1 MISKSFFENFF
12 RKKEEKERFWR
23 IPISDSTS
31 DRRLRQKGERVMAF
45 DQSFLDEL
53 IARNDIVDVVSNYV
67 SLQKKGANYF
77 GLCPFHNEKTGS
89 FSVSPDK
96 QICYCFGCK
105 KGGGVINFIMEEEHL
120 SFPDA
125 VRFLAKRVNMP
136 VPEETH
142 SEESRLRSRI
152 LSLNRD
158 AARFYYDLLHSPRGE
173 PVMQYMR
180 ERKITQR
187 NATNFGLGAAA
198 DEWTMLSDAMRRK
211 GYGDGELL
219 ASGLSIRGKNG
230 GLYDKFRKRLIFPII
245 DVRGD
250 VLGFGGRIISK
261 DDPGAKYM
269 NTPETIVY
277 SKRRVLYGL
286 NLAKKSKRSNIILV
300 EGNID
305 VVMLH
310 QAGFDNACA
319 SMGTALTSEQIQ
331 LLSRYT
337 KEVVLCYDNDDAGKI
352 ATQKALTLL
361 NNTDFQVKVLELPK
375 RLVDGQYVK
384 QDADDFIKFQGK
396 DAFEHLLSGSE
407 SGMDFRM
414 AQLGAKF
421 DLKSDEGRIG
431 YGEAAAALLA
441 SVPNAVEREIY
452 AVRAAEAAGI
462 TAEAMKL
469 EVERARKRARY
480 REKREQERH
489 DLNPAANAQPR
500 ERAIRYADLRSA
512 LAEEGVL
519 RLLALDDSL
528 FADLPLRE
536 EDFSSPLLG
545 RLFTALRT
553 QLAQSG
559 RISIGALAGEFT
571 QEEINHLI
579 GILQKPESLKNGAQA
594 LKDYSAIIM
603 EQAHKRA
610 AAEED
615 PLTAAMEKNKY
626 KGNGGKQHG

>member
-1 MISKSFFENFF
+1 
-12 RKKEEKERFWR
+12 
-23 IPISDSTS
+23 
-31 DRRLRQKGERVMAF
+31 MAF
-45 DQSFLDEL
+45 DRQFLDEL

-67 SLQKKGANYF
+67 SLQPRG
-77 GLCPFHNEKTGS
+77 GSLWGCCPFHSEKTPS
-89 FSVSPDK
+89 FHVLPDK
-96 QICYCFGCK
+96 QLCYCFGCK
-105 KGGGVINFIMEEEHL
+105 KGGGVINFIMEEENL

-125 VRFLAKRVNMP
+125 VRFLARRANMP
-136 VPEETH
+136 VPEEEH
-142 SEESRLRSRI
+142 SDESRLRSRI

-158 AARFYYDLLHSPRGE
+158 AARFYYDQLYSPKGA
-173 PVMQYMR
+173 PVLEYMKN
-180 ERKITQR
+180 RKITRR
-187 NATNFGLGAAA
+187 NATNFGLGASA
-198 DEWTMLSDAMRRK
+198 DEWDGLLTAMRKK

-219 ASGLSIRGKNG
+219 ASGLAIRGKNG

-319 SMGTALTSEQIQ
+319 SMGTALTTEQLQ

-337 KEVVLCYDNDDAGKI
+337 KEIVLCYDNDDAGKV

-375 RLVDGQYVK
+375 RLVDGEYIK

-414 AQLGAKF
+414 AQLKSKF

-431 YGEAAAALLA
+431 FAEAAAGLL
-441 SVPNAVEREIY
+441 STVPNAVEREIY
-452 AVRAAEAAGI
+452 TVRASEAAGI
-462 TAEAMKL
+462 TPDAMKL
-469 EVERARKRARY
+469 EVERARKRY
-480 REKREQERH
+480 KEKREQERR
-489 DLNPAANAQPR
+489 DLNPAASAQPR
-500 ERAIRYADLRSA
+500 ERSIRYTDLRSA

-519 RLLALDDSL
+519 RLLTLDDSL
-528 FADLPLRE
+528 FGENPPIRE

-545 RLFTALRT
+545 RFFTALRA
-553 QLAQSG
+553 QLRESG
-559 RISIGALAGEFT
+559 QVNIPALAEFFT
-571 QEEINHLI
+571 SEEISHLI
-579 GILQKPESLKNGAQA
+579 GILQKPESLKNGTQA
-594 LKDYSAIIM
+594 LSDYCNIILD
-603 EQAHKRA
+603 EAHKRA
-610 AAEED
+610 AVNED
-615 PLTAAMEKNKY
+615 PLMAAMEKNKY
-626 KGNGGKQHG
+626 KGNGGKQTWKKNS

>member
-1 MISKSFFENFF
+1 
-12 RKKEEKERFWR
+12 
-23 IPISDSTS
+23 
-31 DRRLRQKGERVMAF
+31 MAF
-45 DQSFLDEL
+45 DRQFLDEL

-67 SLQKKGANYF
+67 SLQPRG
-77 GLCPFHNEKTGS
+77 GSLWGCCPFHSEKTPS
-89 FSVSPDK
+89 FHVLPDK
-96 QICYCFGCK
+96 QLCYCFGCK
-105 KGGGVINFIMEEEHL
+105 KGGGVINFIMEEENL

-125 VRFLAKRVNMP
+125 VRFLARRVNMP
-136 VPEETH
+136 VPEEEH
-142 SEESRLRSRI
+142 SDESRLRSRI
-152 LSLNRD
+152 LLLNRD
-158 AARFYYDLLHSPRGE
+158 AARFYYDQLYSPKGA
-173 PVMQYMR
+173 PVLEYMKT
-180 ERKITQR
+180 RKITRR

-198 DEWTMLSDAMRRK
+198 DEWDGLLTAMRKK

-219 ASGLSIRGKNG
+219 ASGLAIRGKNG

-269 NTPETIVY
+269 NTPETVVY

-310 QAGFDNACA
+310 QAGFDNVCA
-319 SMGTALTSEQIQ
+319 SMGTALTSEQLQ

-337 KEVVLCYDNDDAGKI
+337 KELVLCYDNDDAGKV

-361 NNTDFQVKVLELPK
+361 NSTDFQVKVLELPK
-375 RLVDGQYVK
+375 RLVDGQYIK
-384 QDADDFIKFQGK
+384 QDADDFIKFQGR

-414 AQLGAKF
+414 SQLKSKF
-421 DLKSDEGRIG
+421 DLTSDEGRIG
-431 YGEAAAALLA
+431 YAEAAAGLL
-441 SVPNAVEREIY
+441 STVPNAVEREIY
-452 AVRAAEAAGI
+452 TVRASEAAGI
-462 TAEAMKL
+462 TPDAMKL

-480 REKREQERH
+480 KEKREQERR
-489 DLNPAANAQPR
+489 DLNPAASAQPR
-500 ERAIRYADLRSA
+500 ERSIRYTDLRSA

-519 RLLALDDSL
+519 RLLTLDDSL
-528 FADLPLRE
+528 FGETPPICE

-545 RLFTALRT
+545 RFFTALRA
-553 QLAQSG
+553 QLAQTG
-559 RISIGALAGEFT
+559 QVNIPALAEFFT
-571 QEEINHLI
+571 SEEISHLI

-594 LKDYSAIIM
+594 LQDYCNIILD
-603 EQAHKRA
+603 EAHKRA
-610 AAEED
+610 AVDED
-615 PLTAAMEKNKY
+615 PLMAAMEKNKH
-626 KGNGGKQHG
+626 KGNGGKQTWKKNS

>member
-1 MISKSFFENFF
+1 
-12 RKKEEKERFWR
+12 
-23 IPISDSTS
+23 
-31 DRRLRQKGERVMAF
+31 MAF
-45 DQSFLDEL
+45 DRQFLDEL

-67 SLQKKGANYF
+67 SLQPRG
-77 GLCPFHNEKTGS
+77 GSLWGCCPFHSEKTPS
-89 FSVSPDK
+89 FHVLPDK
-96 QICYCFGCK
+96 QLCYCFGCK
-105 KGGGVINFIMEEEHL
+105 KGGGVINFIMEEENL

-125 VRFLAKRVNMP
+125 VRFLARRANMP
-136 VPEETH
+136 VPEEEH
-142 SEESRLRSRI
+142 SDESLLRSRI

-158 AARFYYDLLHSPRGE
+158 AARFYYDQLYSPKGA
-173 PVMQYMR
+173 PVLEYMKN
-180 ERKITQR
+180 RKITRR
-187 NATNFGLGAAA
+187 NATNFGLGASA
-198 DEWTMLSDAMRRK
+198 DEWDGLLTAMRKK

-219 ASGLSIRGKNG
+219 ASGLAIRGKNG

-319 SMGTALTSEQIQ
+319 SMGTALTTEQLQ

-337 KEVVLCYDNDDAGKI
+337 KEIVLCYDNDDAGKV

-375 RLVDGQYVK
+375 RLVDGEYIK

-414 AQLGAKF
+414 AQLKSKF

-431 YGEAAAALLA
+431 FAEAAAGLL
-441 SVPNAVEREIY
+441 STVPNAVEREIY
-452 AVRAAEAAGI
+452 TVRASEAAGI
-462 TAEAMKL
+462 TTDAMKL

-480 REKREQERH
+480 KEKREQERR
-489 DLNPAANAQPR
+489 DLNPAASAQPR
-500 ERAIRYADLRSA
+500 ERSIRYTDLRSA

-519 RLLALDDSL
+519 RLLTLDDSL
-528 FADLPLRE
+528 FGENPPIRE

-545 RLFTALRT
+545 RFFTALRA
-553 QLAQSG
+553 QLRESG
-559 RISIGALAGEFT
+559 QVNIPALAEFFT
-571 QEEINHLI
+571 SEEISHLI

-594 LKDYSAIIM
+594 LKDYCNIILD
-603 EQAHKRA
+603 EAHKRA
-610 AAEED
+610 AVNED
-615 PLTAAMEKNKY
+615 PLMAAMEKNKY
-626 KGNGGKQHG
+626 KGNGGKQTWKKNS

>member
-1 MISKSFFENFF
+1 
-12 RKKEEKERFWR
+12 
-23 IPISDSTS
+23 
-31 DRRLRQKGERVMAF
+31 MAF
-45 DQSFLDEL
+45 DRQFLDEL

-67 SLQKKGANYF
+67 SLQPRG
-77 GLCPFHNEKTGS
+77 GSLWGCCPFHSEKTPS
-89 FSVSPDK
+89 FHVLPDK
-96 QICYCFGCK
+96 QLCYCFGCK
-105 KGGGVINFIMEEEHL
+105 KGGGVINFIMEEENL

-125 VRFLAKRVNMP
+125 VRFLARRVNMP
-136 VPEETH
+136 VPEEEH
-142 SEESRLRSRI
+142 SDESRLRSRI
-152 LSLNRD
+152 LSLNPD
-158 AARFYYDLLHSPRGE
+158 AARFYYDQLYSPKGA
-173 PVMQYMR
+173 PVLEYMKT
-180 ERKITQR
+180 RKSTRR

-198 DEWTMLSDAMRRK
+198 DEWDGLLTAMRKK

-219 ASGLSIRGKNG
+219 ASGLAIRGKNG

-269 NTPETIVY
+269 NTPETVVY

-310 QAGFDNACA
+310 QAGFDNVCA
-319 SMGTALTSEQIQ
+319 SMGTALTSEQLQ

-337 KEVVLCYDNDDAGKI
+337 KELVLCYDNDDAGKV

-361 NNTDFQVKVLELPK
+361 NSTDFQVKVLELPK
-375 RLVDGQYVK
+375 RLVDGQYIK
-384 QDADDFIKFQGK
+384 QDADDFIKFQGR

-414 AQLGAKF
+414 SQLKSKF
-421 DLKSDEGRIG
+421 DLTSDEGRIG
-431 YGEAAAALLA
+431 YAEAAAALLA
-441 SVPNAVEREIY
+441 AVPNAVEREIY
-452 AVRAAEAAGI
+452 TVRASEAAGI
-462 TAEAMKL
+462 TPDAMKL

-480 REKREQERH
+480 KEKREQERR
-489 DLNPAANAQPR
+489 DLNPAASAQPR
-500 ERAIRYADLRSA
+500 ERSIRYTDLRSA

-519 RLLALDDSL
+519 RLLTLDDSL
-528 FADLPLRE
+528 FGENPPIRE

-545 RLFTALRT
+545 RFFTALRT
-553 QLAQSG
+553 QLRENGQVN
-559 RISIGALAGEFT
+559 IPALAEFFT
-571 QEEINHLI
+571 SEEISHLI

-594 LKDYSAIIM
+594 LQDYCNIILD
-603 EQAHKRA
+603 EAHKRA
-610 AAEED
+610 AVDED
-615 PLTAAMEKNKY
+615 PLMAAMEKNKH
-626 KGNGGKQHG
+626 KGNGGKQTWKKNS

>member
-1 MISKSFFENFF
+1 
-12 RKKEEKERFWR
+12 
-23 IPISDSTS
+23 
-31 DRRLRQKGERVMAF
+31 MAF
-45 DQSFLDEL
+45 DRQFLDEL

-67 SLQKKGANYF
+67 SLQPRG
-77 GLCPFHNEKTGS
+77 GSLWGCCPFHSEKTPS
-89 FSVSPDK
+89 FHVLPDK
-96 QICYCFGCK
+96 QLCYCFGCK
-105 KGGGVINFIMEEEHL
+105 KGGGVINFIMEEENL

-125 VRFLAKRVNMP
+125 VRFLARRVNMP
-136 VPEETH
+136 VPEEEH
-142 SEESRLRSRI
+142 SDESRLRSRI

-158 AARFYYDLLHSPRGE
+158 AARFYYDQLYSPKGA
-173 PVMQYMR
+173 PVLEYMKT
-180 ERKITQR
+180 RKITRR

-198 DEWTMLSDAMRRK
+198 DEWDGLLTAMRKK

-219 ASGLSIRGKNG
+219 ASGLAIRGKNG

-269 NTPETIVY
+269 NTPETVVY

-310 QAGFDNACA
+310 QAGFDNVCA
-319 SMGTALTSEQIQ
+319 SMGTALTSEQLQ

-337 KEVVLCYDNDDAGKI
+337 KELVLCYDNDDAGKV

-361 NNTDFQVKVLELPK
+361 NSTDFQVKVLELPK
-375 RLVDGQYVK
+375 RLVDGQYIK
-384 QDADDFIKFQGK
+384 QDADDFIKFQGR

-414 AQLGAKF
+414 SQLKSKF
-421 DLKSDEGRIG
+421 DLTSDEGRIG
-431 YGEAAAALLA
+431 YAEAAAALLA
-441 SVPNAVEREIY
+441 PGPPAEPSAVEREIY
-452 AVRAAEAAGI
+452 TVRASEAAGI
-462 TAEAMKL
+462 TPDAMKL

-480 REKREQERH
+480 KEKREQERR
-489 DLNPAANAQPR
+489 DLNPAASAQPR
-500 ERAIRYADLRSA
+500 ERSIRYTDLRSA

-519 RLLALDDSL
+519 RLLTLDDSL
-528 FADLPLRE
+528 FGETPPICE

-545 RLFTALRT
+545 RFFTALRA
-553 QLAQSG
+553 QLAQTG
-559 RISIGALAGEFT
+559 QVNIPALAEFFT
-571 QEEINHLI
+571 SEEISHLI

-594 LKDYSAIIM
+594 LQDYCNIILD
-603 EQAHKRA
+603 EAHKRA
-610 AAEED
+610 AVDED
-615 PLTAAMEKNKY
+615 PLMAAMEKNKH
-626 KGNGGKQHG
+626 KGNGGKQTWKKNS

>member
-1 MISKSFFENFF
+1 
-12 RKKEEKERFWR
+12 
-23 IPISDSTS
+23 
-31 DRRLRQKGERVMAF
+31 
-45 DQSFLDEL
+45 
-53 IARNDIVDVVSNYV
+53 
-67 SLQKKGANYF
+67 
-77 GLCPFHNEKTGS
+77 
-89 FSVSPDK
+89 
-96 QICYCFGCK
+96 
-105 KGGGVINFIMEEEHL
+105 
-120 SFPDA
+120 
-125 VRFLAKRVNMP
+125 MP
-136 VPEETH
+136 VPEEEH
-142 SEESRLRSRI
+142 SDESRLRSRI

-158 AARFYYDLLHSPRGE
+158 AARFYYDQLYSPKGA
-173 PVMQYMR
+173 PVLEYMKN
-180 ERKITQR
+180 RKITRR
-187 NATNFGLGAAA
+187 NATNFGLGASA
-198 DEWTMLSDAMRRK
+198 DEWDGLLTAMRKK

-219 ASGLSIRGKNG
+219 ASGLAIRGKKG

-319 SMGTALTSEQIQ
+319 SMGTALTTEQLQ

-337 KEVVLCYDNDDAGKI
+337 KEIVLCYDNDDAGKV

-375 RLVDGQYVK
+375 RLVDGEYIK

-414 AQLGAKF
+414 AQLKSKF

-431 YGEAAAALLA
+431 FAEAAAGLL
-441 SVPNAVEREIY
+441 STVPNAVEREIY
-452 AVRAAEAAGI
+452 TVRASEAAGI
-462 TAEAMKL
+462 TPEAM
-469 EVERARKRARY
+469 RARKRARY
-480 REKREQERH
+480 KEKREQERR
-489 DLNPAANAQPR
+489 DLNPAASAQPR
-500 ERAIRYADLRSA
+500 ERSIRYTDLRSA

-519 RLLALDDSL
+519 RLLTLDDSL
-528 FADLPLRE
+528 FGENPPIRE

-545 RLFTALRT
+545 RFFTALRA
-553 QLAQSG
+553 QLS
-559 RISIGALAGEFT
+559 
-571 QEEINHLI
+571 EEISHLI

-594 LKDYSAIIM
+594 LKDYCTIILD
-603 EQAHKRA
+603 EAHKRA
-610 AAEED
+610 AVNED
-615 PLTAAMEKNKY
+615 PLMAAMEKNKY
-626 KGNGGKQHG
+626 KGNGGKQTWKKNS

>member
-1 MISKSFFENFF
+1 
-12 RKKEEKERFWR
+12 
-23 IPISDSTS
+23 
-31 DRRLRQKGERVMAF
+31 MAF
-45 DQSFLDEL
+45 DRQFLDEL

-67 SLQKKGANYF
+67 SLQPRG
-77 GLCPFHNEKTGS
+77 GSLWGCCPFHSEKTPS
-89 FSVSPDK
+89 FHVLPDK
-96 QICYCFGCK
+96 QLCYCFGCK
-105 KGGGVINFIMEEEHL
+105 KGGGVINFIMEEENL

-125 VRFLAKRVNMP
+125 VRFLARRVNMP
-136 VPEETH
+136 VPEEER
-142 SEESRLRSRI
+142 SDESRLRSRI

-158 AARFYYDLLHSPRGE
+158 AARFYYDQLYSPKGA
-173 PVMQYMR
+173 PVLEYMKT
-180 ERKITQR
+180 RKITRR

-198 DEWTMLSDAMRRK
+198 DEWDGLLTAMRKK

-219 ASGLSIRGKNG
+219 ASGLAIRGKNG

-269 NTPETIVY
+269 NTPETVVY

-310 QAGFDNACA
+310 QAGFDNVCA
-319 SMGTALTSEQIQ
+319 SMGTALTSEQLQ

-337 KEVVLCYDNDDAGKI
+337 KELVLCYDNDDAGKV

-361 NNTDFQVKVLELPK
+361 NSTDFQVKVLELPK
-375 RLVDGQYVK
+375 RLVDGQYIK
-384 QDADDFIKFQGK
+384 QDADDFIKFQGR

-414 AQLGAKF
+414 SQLKSKF
-421 DLKSDEGRIG
+421 DLTSDEGRIG
-431 YGEAAAALLA
+431 YAEAAAALLA
-441 SVPNAVEREIY
+441 AVPNAVEREIY
-452 AVRAAEAAGI
+452 TVRASEAAGI
-462 TAEAMKL
+462 TPDAMKL

-480 REKREQERH
+480 KEKREQERR
-489 DLNPAANAQPR
+489 DLNPAASAQPR
-500 ERAIRYADLRSA
+500 ERSIRYTDLRSA

-519 RLLALDDSL
+519 RLLTLDDSL
-528 FADLPLRE
+528 FGETPPIRE

-545 RLFTALRT
+545 RFFTALRA
-553 QLAQSG
+553 QLAQTG
-559 RISIGALAGEFT
+559 QVNIPALAEFFT
-571 QEEINHLI
+571 SEEISHLI

-594 LKDYSAIIM
+594 LQDYCNIILD
-603 EQAHKRA
+603 EAHKRA
-610 AAEED
+610 AVDED
-615 PLTAAMEKNKY
+615 PLMAAMEKNKH
-626 KGNGGKQHG
+626 KGNGGKQTWKKNS

>member
-1 MISKSFFENFF
+1 
-12 RKKEEKERFWR
+12 
-23 IPISDSTS
+23 
-31 DRRLRQKGERVMAF
+31 MAF
-45 DQSFLDEL
+45 DRQFLDEL

-67 SLQKKGANYF
+67 SLQPRG
-77 GLCPFHNEKTGS
+77 GSLWGCCPFHSEKTPS
-89 FSVSPDK
+89 FHVLPDK
-96 QICYCFGCK
+96 QLCYCFGCK
-105 KGGGVINFIMEEEHL
+105 KGGGVINFIMEEENL

-125 VRFLAKRVNMP
+125 VRFLARRVNMP
-136 VPEETH
+136 VPEEAH
-142 SEESRLRSRI
+142 RDESRLRSRI

-158 AARFYYDLLHSPRGE
+158 AARFYYDQLYSPKGA
-173 PVMQYMR
+173 PVLEYMKT
-180 ERKITQR
+180 RKITRR

-198 DEWTMLSDAMRRK
+198 DEWDGLLTAMRKK
-211 GYGDGELL
+211 GYDDGELL
-219 ASGLSIRGKNG
+219 ASGLAIRGKNG

-310 QAGFDNACA
+310 QAGFDNVCA
-319 SMGTALTSEQIQ
+319 SMGTALTSEQLQ

-337 KEVVLCYDNDDAGKI
+337 KELVLCYDNDDAGKV

-361 NNTDFQVKVLELPK
+361 NSTDFQVKVLELPK
-375 RLVDGQYVK
+375 RLVDGQYIK
-384 QDADDFIKFQGK
+384 QDADDFIKFQGR

-414 AQLGAKF
+414 SQLKSKF
-421 DLKSDEGRIG
+421 DLTSDEGRIG
-431 YGEAAAALLA
+431 YAEAAAALLA
-441 SVPNAVEREIY
+441 AVPNAVEREIY
-452 AVRAAEAAGI
+452 TVRASEAAGI
-462 TAEAMKL
+462 TPDAMKL

-480 REKREQERH
+480 KEKREQERR
-489 DLNPAANAQPR
+489 DLNPAASAQPR
-500 ERAIRYADLRSA
+500 ERSIRYTDLRSA

-519 RLLALDDSL
+519 RLLTLDDSL
-528 FADLPLRE
+528 FGENPPIRE

-545 RLFTALRT
+545 RFFTALRA
-553 QLAQSG
+553 QLAQTG
-559 RISIGALAGEFT
+559 QVNIPALAEFFT
-571 QEEINHLI
+571 SEEISHLI

-594 LKDYSAIIM
+594 LQDYCNIILD
-603 EQAHKRA
+603 EAHKRA
-610 AAEED
+610 AVDED
-615 PLTAAMEKNKY
+615 PLMAAMEKNKH
-626 KGNGGKQHG
+626 KGNGGKQTWKKNS

>member
-1 MISKSFFENFF
+1 
-12 RKKEEKERFWR
+12 
-23 IPISDSTS
+23 
-31 DRRLRQKGERVMAF
+31 MAF
-45 DQSFLDEL
+45 DRQFLDEL

-67 SLQKKGANYF
+67 SLQPRG
-77 GLCPFHNEKTGS
+77 GSLWGCCPFHSEKTPS
-89 FSVSPDK
+89 FHVLPDK
-96 QICYCFGCK
+96 QLCYCFGCK
-105 KGGGVINFIMEEEHL
+105 KGGGVINFIMEEENL

-125 VRFLAKRVNMP
+125 VRFLARRANMP
-136 VPEETH
+136 VPEEEH
-142 SEESRLRSRI
+142 GDESRLRSRI

-158 AARFYYDLLHSPRGE
+158 AARFYYDQLYSPKGA
-173 PVMQYMR
+173 PVLEYMKN
-180 ERKITQR
+180 RKITRR
-187 NATNFGLGAAA
+187 NATNFGLGASAG
-198 DEWTMLSDAMRRK
+198 EWDGLLTAMRKK

-219 ASGLSIRGKNG
+219 ASGLAIRGKNG

-319 SMGTALTSEQIQ
+319 SMGTALTTEQLQ

-337 KEVVLCYDNDDAGKI
+337 KEIVLCYDNDDAGKV

-375 RLVDGQYVK
+375 RLVDGEYIK

-414 AQLGAKF
+414 AQLKSKF

-431 YGEAAAALLA
+431 FAEAAAGLL
-441 SVPNAVEREIY
+441 STVPNAVEREIY
-452 AVRAAEAAGI
+452 TVRASEAAGI
-462 TAEAMKL
+462 TPDAMKL

-480 REKREQERH
+480 KEKREQERR
-489 DLNPAANAQPR
+489 DLNPAASAQPR
-500 ERAIRYADLRSA
+500 ERSIRYTDLRSA

-519 RLLALDDSL
+519 RLLTLDDSL
-528 FADLPLRE
+528 FGENPPIRE

-545 RLFTALRT
+545 RFFTALRA
-553 QLAQSG
+553 QLRESG
-559 RISIGALAGEFT
+559 QVNIPALAEFFT
-571 QEEINHLI
+571 SEEISHLI

-594 LKDYSAIIM
+594 LKDYCTIILD
-603 EQAHKRA
+603 EAHKRA
-610 AAEED
+610 AVNED
-615 PLTAAMEKNKY
+615 PLMAAMEKNKY
-626 KGNGGKQHG
+626 KGNGGKQTWKKNS

>member
-1 MISKSFFENFF
+1 
-12 RKKEEKERFWR
+12 
-23 IPISDSTS
+23 
-31 DRRLRQKGERVMAF
+31 MAF
-45 DQSFLDEL
+45 DRQFLDEL

-67 SLQKKGANYF
+67 SLQPRG
-77 GLCPFHNEKTGS
+77 GSLWGCCPFHSEKTPS
-89 FSVSPDK
+89 FHVLPDK
-96 QICYCFGCK
+96 QLCYCFGCK
-105 KGGGVINFIMEEEHL
+105 KGGGVINFIMEEENL

-125 VRFLAKRVNMP
+125 VRFLARRVNMP
-136 VPEETH
+136 VPEEER
-142 SEESRLRSRI
+142 SDESRLRSRI

-158 AARFYYDLLHSPRGE
+158 AARFYYDQLYSPKGA
-173 PVMQYMR
+173 PVLEYMKT
-180 ERKITQR
+180 RKITRR

-198 DEWTMLSDAMRRK
+198 DEWDGLLTAMRKK

-219 ASGLSIRGKNG
+219 ASGLAIRGKNG

-269 NTPETIVY
+269 NTPETVVY

-310 QAGFDNACA
+310 QAGFDNVCA
-319 SMGTALTSEQIQ
+319 SMGTALTSEQLQ

-337 KEVVLCYDNDDAGKI
+337 KELVLCYDNDDAGKV

-361 NNTDFQVKVLELPK
+361 NSTDFQVKVLELPK
-375 RLVDGQYVK
+375 RLVDGQYIK
-384 QDADDFIKFQGK
+384 QDADDFIKFQGR

-414 AQLGAKF
+414 SQLKSKF
-421 DLKSDEGRIG
+421 DLTSDEGRIG
-431 YGEAAAALLA
+431 YAEAAAALLA
-441 SVPNAVEREIY
+441 AVPNAVEREIY
-452 AVRAAEAAGI
+452 TVRASEAAGI
-462 TAEAMKL
+462 TPDAMKL

-480 REKREQERH
+480 KEKREQERR
-489 DLNPAANAQPR
+489 DLNPAASAQPR
-500 ERAIRYADLRSA
+500 ERSIRYTDLRSA

-519 RLLALDDSL
+519 RLLTLDDSL
-528 FADLPLRE
+528 FGETPPICE

-545 RLFTALRT
+545 RFFTALRA
-553 QLAQSG
+553 QLAQTG
-559 RISIGALAGEFT
+559 QVNIPALAEFFT
-571 QEEINHLI
+571 SEEISHLI

-594 LKDYSAIIM
+594 LQDYCNIILD
-603 EQAHKRA
+603 EAHKRA
-610 AAEED
+610 AVDED
-615 PLTAAMEKNKY
+615 PLMAAMEKNKH
-626 KGNGGKQHG
+626 KGNGGKQTWKKNS

>member
-1 MISKSFFENFF
+1 
-12 RKKEEKERFWR
+12 
-23 IPISDSTS
+23 
-31 DRRLRQKGERVMAF
+31 MAF
-45 DQSFLDEL
+45 DRQFLDEL

-67 SLQKKGANYF
+67 SLQPRG
-77 GLCPFHNEKTGS
+77 GSLWGCCPFHSEKTPS
-89 FSVSPDK
+89 FHVLPDK
-96 QICYCFGCK
+96 QLCYCFGCK
-105 KGGGVINFIMEEEHL
+105 KGGGVINFIMEEENL

-125 VRFLAKRVNMP
+125 VRFLARRANMP
-136 VPEETH
+136 VPEEEH
-142 SEESRLRSRI
+142 SDESWLRSRI

-158 AARFYYDLLHSPRGE
+158 AARFYYDQLYSPKGA
-173 PVMQYMR
+173 PVLEYMKN
-180 ERKITQR
+180 RKITRR
-187 NATNFGLGAAA
+187 NATNFGLGASA
-198 DEWTMLSDAMRRK
+198 DEWDGLLTAMRKK

-219 ASGLSIRGKNG
+219 ASGLAIRGKNG

-319 SMGTALTSEQIQ
+319 SMGTALTTEQLQ

-337 KEVVLCYDNDDAGKI
+337 KEIVLCYDNDDAGKV

-375 RLVDGQYVK
+375 RLVDGEYIK

-414 AQLGAKF
+414 AQLKSKF

-431 YGEAAAALLA
+431 FAEAAAGLL
-441 SVPNAVEREIY
+441 STVPNAVEREIY
-452 AVRAAEAAGI
+452 TVRASEAAGI
-462 TAEAMKL
+462 TPDAMKL

-480 REKREQERH
+480 KERREQERR
-489 DLNPAANAQPR
+489 DLNPAASAQPR
-500 ERAIRYADLRSA
+500 ERSIRYTDLRSA

-519 RLLALDDSL
+519 RLLTLDDSL
-528 FADLPLRE
+528 FGENPPIRE

-545 RLFTALRT
+545 RFFTALRA
-553 QLAQSG
+553 QLRESG
-559 RISIGALAGEFT
+559 QVNIPALAEFFT
-571 QEEINHLI
+571 SEEISHLI

-594 LKDYSAIIM
+594 LKDYCTIILD
-603 EQAHKRA
+603 EAHKRA
-610 AAEED
+610 AVNED
-615 PLTAAMEKNKY
+615 PLMAAMEKNKY
-626 KGNGGKQHG
+626 KGNGGKQTWKKNS

>member
-1 MISKSFFENFF
+1 
-12 RKKEEKERFWR
+12 
-23 IPISDSTS
+23 
-31 DRRLRQKGERVMAF
+31 MAF
-45 DQSFLDEL
+45 DRQFLDEL

-67 SLQKKGANYF
+67 SLQPRG
-77 GLCPFHNEKTGS
+77 GSLWGCCPFHSEKTPS
-89 FSVSPDK
+89 FHVLPDK
-96 QICYCFGCK
+96 QLCYCFGCK
-105 KGGGVINFIMEEEHL
+105 KGGGVINFIMEEENL

-125 VRFLAKRVNMP
+125 VRFLARRVNMP
-136 VPEETH
+136 VPEEEH
-142 SEESRLRSRI
+142 SDESRLRSRI
-152 LSLNRD
+152 LLLNRD
-158 AARFYYDLLHSPRGE
+158 AARFYYDQLYSPKGA
-173 PVMQYMR
+173 PVLEYMKT
-180 ERKITQR
+180 RKITRR

-198 DEWTMLSDAMRRK
+198 DEWDGLLTAMRKK

-219 ASGLSIRGKNG
+219 ASGLAIRGKNG

-269 NTPETIVY
+269 NTPETVVY

-310 QAGFDNACA
+310 QAGFDNVCA
-319 SMGTALTSEQIQ
+319 SMGTALTSEQLQ

-337 KEVVLCYDNDDAGKI
+337 KELVLCYDNDDAGKV

-361 NNTDFQVKVLELPK
+361 NSTDFQVKVLELPK
-375 RLVDGQYVK
+375 RLVDGQYIK
-384 QDADDFIKFQGK
+384 QDADDFIKFQGR

-414 AQLGAKF
+414 SQLKSKF

-431 YGEAAAALLA
+431 FAEAAAELL
-441 SVPNAVEREIY
+441 STVPNAVEREIY
-452 AVRAAEAAGI
+452 TVRASEAAGI
-462 TAEAMKL
+462 TPDAMKL

-480 REKREQERH
+480 KEKREQERR
-489 DLNPAANAQPR
+489 DLNPAVSAQPR
-500 ERAIRYADLRSA
+500 ERSIRYTDLRSA

-519 RLLALDDSL
+519 RLLTLDDSL
-528 FADLPLRE
+528 FGETPPICE

-545 RLFTALRT
+545 RFFTALRA
-553 QLAQSG
+553 QLAQTG
-559 RISIGALAGEFT
+559 QVNIPALAEFFT
-571 QEEINHLI
+571 SEEISHLI

-594 LKDYSAIIM
+594 LQDYCNIILD
-603 EQAHKRA
+603 EAHKRA
-610 AAEED
+610 AVDED
-615 PLTAAMEKNKY
+615 PLMAAMEKNKH
-626 KGNGGKQHG
+626 KGNGGKQTWKKNS

>member
-1 MISKSFFENFF
+1 
-12 RKKEEKERFWR
+12 
-23 IPISDSTS
+23 
-31 DRRLRQKGERVMAF
+31 MAF
-45 DQSFLDEL
+45 DRQFLDEL

-67 SLQKKGANYF
+67 SLQPRG
-77 GLCPFHNEKTGS
+77 GSLWGCCPFHSEKTPS
-89 FSVSPDK
+89 FHVLPDK
-96 QICYCFGCK
+96 QLCYCFGCK
-105 KGGGVINFIMEEEHL
+105 KGGGVINFIMEEENL

-125 VRFLAKRVNMP
+125 VRFLARRANMP
-136 VPEETH
+136 VPEEEH
-142 SEESRLRSRI
+142 SDESRLRSRI
-152 LSLNRD
+152 LLLNRD
-158 AARFYYDLLHSPRGE
+158 AARFYYDQLYSPKGA
-173 PVMQYMR
+173 PVLEYMKN
-180 ERKITQR
+180 RKITRR
-187 NATNFGLGAAA
+187 NATNFGLGASA
-198 DEWTMLSDAMRRK
+198 DEWDGLLTAMRKK

-219 ASGLSIRGKNG
+219 ASGLAIRGKNG

-319 SMGTALTSEQIQ
+319 SMGTALTTEQLQ

-337 KEVVLCYDNDDAGKI
+337 KEIVLCYDNDDAGKV

-375 RLVDGQYVK
+375 RLVDGEYIK

-414 AQLGAKF
+414 AQLKSKF

-431 YGEAAAALLA
+431 FAEAAAGLL
-441 SVPNAVEREIY
+441 STVPNAVEREIY
-452 AVRAAEAAGI
+452 TVRASEAAGI
-462 TAEAMKL
+462 TPDAMKL

-480 REKREQERH
+480 KEKREQERR
-489 DLNPAANAQPR
+489 DLNPAASAQPR
-500 ERAIRYADLRSA
+500 ERSIRYTDLRSA

-519 RLLALDDSL
+519 RLLTLDDSL
-528 FADLPLRE
+528 FGENPPIRE

-545 RLFTALRT
+545 RFFTALRA
-553 QLAQSG
+553 QLRESG
-559 RISIGALAGEFT
+559 QVNIPALAEFFT
-571 QEEINHLI
+571 SEEISHLI

-594 LKDYSAIIM
+594 LSDYCNIILD
-603 EQAHKRA
+603 EAHKRA
-610 AAEED
+610 AVNED
-615 PLTAAMEKNKY
+615 PLMAAMEKNKY
-626 KGNGGKQHG
+626 KGNGGKQTWKKNS

>member
-1 MISKSFFENFF
+1 
-12 RKKEEKERFWR
+12 
-23 IPISDSTS
+23 
-31 DRRLRQKGERVMAF
+31 MAF
-45 DQSFLDEL
+45 DRQFLDEL

-67 SLQKKGANYF
+67 SLQPRG
-77 GLCPFHNEKTGS
+77 GSLWGCCPFHSEKTPS
-89 FSVSPDK
+89 FHVLPDK
-96 QICYCFGCK
+96 QLCYCFGCK
-105 KGGGVINFIMEEEHL
+105 KGGGVINFIMEEENL

-125 VRFLAKRVNMP
+125 VRFLARRANMP
-136 VPEETH
+136 VPEEEH
-142 SEESRLRSRI
+142 SDESRLRSRI

-158 AARFYYDLLHSPRGE
+158 AARFYYDQLYSPKGA
-173 PVMQYMR
+173 PVLEYMKN
-180 ERKITQR
+180 RKITRR
-187 NATNFGLGAAA
+187 NATNFGLGASA
-198 DEWTMLSDAMRRK
+198 DEWDGLLTAMRKK

-219 ASGLSIRGKNG
+219 ASGLAIRGKNG

-319 SMGTALTSEQIQ
+319 SMGTALTTEQLQ

-337 KEVVLCYDNDDAGKI
+337 KEIVLCYDNDDAGKV

-375 RLVDGQYVK
+375 RLVESEFTVRVLKLPNKMVDGQPTK

-414 AQLGAKF
+414 AQLKSKF

-431 YGEAAAALLA
+431 FAEAAAGLL
-441 SVPNAVEREIY
+441 STVPNAVEREIY
-452 AVRAAEAAGI
+452 TVRASEAAGI
-462 TAEAMKL
+462 TPDAMKL

-480 REKREQERH
+480 KEKREQERR
-489 DLNPAANAQPR
+489 DLNPAASAQPR
-500 ERAIRYADLRSA
+500 ERSIRYTDLRSA

-519 RLLALDDSL
+519 RLLTLDDSL
-528 FADLPLRE
+528 FGENPPIRE

-545 RLFTALRT
+545 RFFTALRA
-553 QLAQSG
+553 QLRESG
-559 RISIGALAGEFT
+559 QVNIPALAEFFT
-571 QEEINHLI
+571 SEEISHLI

-594 LKDYSAIIM
+594 LKDYCNIILD
-603 EQAHKRA
+603 EAHKRA
-610 AAEED
+610 AVNED
-615 PLTAAMEKNKY
+615 PLMAAMEKNKY
-626 KGNGGKQHG
+626 KGNGGKQTWKKNS

>member
-1 MISKSFFENFF
+1 
-12 RKKEEKERFWR
+12 
-23 IPISDSTS
+23 
-31 DRRLRQKGERVMAF
+31 MAF
-45 DQSFLDEL
+45 DRQFLDEL

-67 SLQKKGANYF
+67 SLQPRG
-77 GLCPFHNEKTGS
+77 GSLWGCCPFHSEKTPS
-89 FSVSPDK
+89 FHVLPDK
-96 QICYCFGCK
+96 QLCYCFGCK
-105 KGGGVINFIMEEEHL
+105 KGGGVINFIMEEENL

-125 VRFLAKRVNMP
+125 VRFLARRVNMP
-136 VPEETH
+136 VPEEEH
-142 SEESRLRSRI
+142 SDESRLRSRI
-152 LSLNRD
+152 LSLSRD
-158 AARFYYDLLHSPRGE
+158 AARFYYDQLYSPKGA
-173 PVMQYMR
+173 PVLEYMKN
-180 ERKITQR
+180 RKITRR
-187 NATNFGLGAAA
+187 NATNFGLGASA
-198 DEWTMLSDAMRRK
+198 DEWDGLLTAMRKK

-219 ASGLSIRGKNG
+219 ASGLAIRGKNG

-319 SMGTALTSEQIQ
+319 SMGTALTTEQLQ

-337 KEVVLCYDNDDAGKI
+337 KEIVLCYDNDDAGKV

-375 RLVDGQYVK
+375 RLVDGEYIK

-414 AQLGAKF
+414 AQLKSKF

-431 YGEAAAALLA
+431 FAEAAAGLL
-441 SVPNAVEREIY
+441 STVPNAVEREIY
-452 AVRAAEAAGI
+452 TVRASEAAGI
-462 TAEAMKL
+462 TPDAMKL
-469 EVERARKRARY
+469 EVERARKRAHY
-480 REKREQERH
+480 KEKREQERR
-489 DLNPAANAQPR
+489 DLNPAASAQPR
-500 ERAIRYADLRSA
+500 ERSIRYTDLRSA

-519 RLLALDDSL
+519 RLLTLDDSL
-528 FADLPLRE
+528 FGENPPIRE

-545 RLFTALRT
+545 RFFTALRA
-553 QLAQSG
+553 QLRESG
-559 RISIGALAGEFT
+559 QVNIPALAEFFT
-571 QEEINHLI
+571 SEEISHLI
-579 GILQKPESLKNGAQA
+579 GILQKPESLKNGTQA
-594 LKDYSAIIM
+594 LSDYCNIILD
-603 EQAHKRA
+603 EAHKRA
-610 AAEED
+610 AVNED
-615 PLTAAMEKNKY
+615 PLMAAMEKNKY
-626 KGNGGKQHG
+626 KGNGGKQTWKKNS

>member
-1 MISKSFFENFF
+1 
-12 RKKEEKERFWR
+12 
-23 IPISDSTS
+23 
-31 DRRLRQKGERVMAF
+31 MAF
-45 DQSFLDEL
+45 DRQFLDEL

-67 SLQKKGANYF
+67 SLQPRG
-77 GLCPFHNEKTGS
+77 GSLWGCCPFHSEKTPS
-89 FSVSPDK
+89 FHVLPDK
-96 QICYCFGCK
+96 QLCYCFGCK
-105 KGGGVINFIMEEEHL
+105 KGGGVINFIMEEENL

-125 VRFLAKRVNMP
+125 VRFLARRANMP
-136 VPEETH
+136 VPEEEH
-142 SEESRLRSRI
+142 SDESRLRSCI

-158 AARFYYDLLHSPRGE
+158 AARFYYDQLYSPKGA
-173 PVMQYMR
+173 PVLEYMKN
-180 ERKITQR
+180 RKITRR
-187 NATNFGLGAAA
+187 NATNFGLGASA
-198 DEWTMLSDAMRRK
+198 DEWDGLLTAMRKK

-219 ASGLSIRGKNG
+219 ASGLAIRGKNG

-319 SMGTALTSEQIQ
+319 SMGTALTTEQLQ

-337 KEVVLCYDNDDAGKI
+337 KEIVLCYDNDDAGKV

-375 RLVDGQYVK
+375 RLVDGEYIK

-414 AQLGAKF
+414 AQLKSKF

-431 YGEAAAALLA
+431 FAEAAAGLL
-441 SVPNAVEREIY
+441 STVPNAVEREIY
-452 AVRAAEAAGI
+452 TVRASEAAGI
-462 TAEAMKL
+462 TPDAMKL

-480 REKREQERH
+480 KEKREQERR
-489 DLNPAANAQPR
+489 DLNPAASAQPR
-500 ERAIRYADLRSA
+500 ERSIRYTDLRSA

-519 RLLALDDSL
+519 RLLTLDDSL
-528 FADLPLRE
+528 FGENPPIRE

-545 RLFTALRT
+545 RFFTALRA
-553 QLAQSG
+553 QLRESG
-559 RISIGALAGEFT
+559 QVNIPALAEFFT
-571 QEEINHLI
+571 SEEISHLI
-579 GILQKPESLKNGAQA
+579 GILQKPESLKNGTQA
-594 LKDYSAIIM
+594 LSDYCTIILD
-603 EQAHKRA
+603 EAHKRA
-610 AAEED
+610 AVNED
-615 PLTAAMEKNKY
+615 PLMAAMEKNKY
-626 KGNGGKQHG
+626 KGNGGKQTWKKNS

>member
-1 MISKSFFENFF
+1 
-12 RKKEEKERFWR
+12 
-23 IPISDSTS
+23 
-31 DRRLRQKGERVMAF
+31 MAF
-45 DQSFLDEL
+45 DRQFLDEL

-67 SLQKKGANYF
+67 SLQPRG
-77 GLCPFHNEKTGS
+77 GSLWGCCPFHSEKTPS
-89 FSVSPDK
+89 FHVLPDK
-96 QICYCFGCK
+96 QLCYCFGCK
-105 KGGGVINFIMEEEHL
+105 KGGGVINFIMDIENLPFPDAVRFLAKRAGMEVPEEENL

-125 VRFLAKRVNMP
+125 VRFLARRANMP
-136 VPEETH
+136 VPEEEH
-142 SEESRLRSRI
+142 SDESRLRSRI

-158 AARFYYDLLHSPRGE
+158 AARFYYDQLYSPKGA
-173 PVMQYMR
+173 PVLEYMKN
-180 ERKITQR
+180 RKITRR
-187 NATNFGLGAAA
+187 NATNFGLGASA
-198 DEWTMLSDAMRRK
+198 DEWDGLLTAMRKK

-219 ASGLSIRGKNG
+219 ASGLAIRGKNG

-319 SMGTALTSEQIQ
+319 SMGTALTTEQLQ

-337 KEVVLCYDNDDAGKI
+337 KEIVLCYDNDDAGKV

-375 RLVDGQYVK
+375 RLVDGEYIK

-414 AQLGAKF
+414 AQLKSKF

-431 YGEAAAALLA
+431 FAEAAAGLL
-441 SVPNAVEREIY
+441 STVPNAVEREIY
-452 AVRAAEAAGI
+452 TVRASEAAGI
-462 TAEAMKL
+462 TPDAMKL

-480 REKREQERH
+480 KEKREQERR
-489 DLNPAANAQPR
+489 DLNPAASAQPR
-500 ERAIRYADLRSA
+500 ERSIRYTDLRSA

-519 RLLALDDSL
+519 RLLTLDDSL
-528 FADLPLRE
+528 FGENPPIRE

-545 RLFTALRT
+545 RFFTALRA
-553 QLAQSG
+553 QLRESG
-559 RISIGALAGEFT
+559 QVNIPALAEFFT
-571 QEEINHLI
+571 SEEISHLI

-594 LKDYSAIIM
+594 LRDYCNIILD
-603 EQAHKRA
+603 EAHKRA
-610 AAEED
+610 AVNED
-615 PLTAAMEKNKY
+615 PLMAAMEKNKY
-626 KGNGGKQHG
+626 KGNGGKQTWKKNS

>member
-1 MISKSFFENFF
+1 
-12 RKKEEKERFWR
+12 
-23 IPISDSTS
+23 
-31 DRRLRQKGERVMAF
+31 MAF
-45 DQSFLDEL
+45 DRQFLDEL

-67 SLQKKGANYF
+67 SLQPRG
-77 GLCPFHNEKTGS
+77 GSLWGCCPFHSEKTPS
-89 FSVSPDK
+89 FHVLPDK
-96 QICYCFGCK
+96 QLCYCFGCK
-105 KGGGVINFIMEEEHL
+105 KGGGVINFIMEEENL

-125 VRFLAKRVNMP
+125 VRFLARRVNMP
-136 VPEETH
+136 VPEEER
-142 SEESRLRSRI
+142 SDESRLRSRI

-158 AARFYYDLLHSPRGE
+158 AARFYYDQLYSPKGA
-173 PVMQYMR
+173 PVLEYMKT
-180 ERKITQR
+180 RKITRR

-198 DEWTMLSDAMRRK
+198 DEWDGLLTAMRKK

-219 ASGLSIRGKNG
+219 ASGLAIRGKNG

-269 NTPETIVY
+269 NTPETVVY

-286 NLAKKSKRSNIILV
+286 NLAKKSKRNNIILV

-310 QAGFDNACA
+310 QAGFDNVCA
-319 SMGTALTSEQIQ
+319 SMGTALTSEQLQ

-337 KEVVLCYDNDDAGKI
+337 KELVLCYDNDDAGKV

-361 NNTDFQVKVLELPK
+361 NSTDFQVKVLELPK
-375 RLVDGQYVK
+375 RLVDGQYIK
-384 QDADDFIKFQGK
+384 QDADDFIKFQGR

-414 AQLGAKF
+414 SQLKSKF

-431 YGEAAAALLA
+431 FAEAAAALL
-441 SVPNAVEREIY
+441 STVPNAVEREIY
-452 AVRAAEAAGI
+452 TVRASEAAGI
-462 TAEAMKL
+462 TPDAMKL

-480 REKREQERH
+480 KEKREQERR
-489 DLNPAANAQPR
+489 DLNPAASAQPR
-500 ERAIRYADLRSA
+500 ERSIRYTDLRSA
-512 LAEEGVL
+512 IAEEGVL
-519 RLLALDDSL
+519 RLLTLDDSL
-528 FADLPLRE
+528 FGETPPICE

-545 RLFTALRT
+545 RFFTALRA
-553 QLAQSG
+553 QLAQTG
-559 RISIGALAGEFT
+559 QVNIPALAEFFT
-571 QEEINHLI
+571 SEEISHLI

-594 LKDYSAIIM
+594 LQDYCNIILD
-603 EQAHKRA
+603 EAHKRA
-610 AAEED
+610 AVDED
-615 PLTAAMEKNKY
+615 PLMAAMEKNKH
-626 KGNGGKQHG
+626 KGNGGKQTWKKNS